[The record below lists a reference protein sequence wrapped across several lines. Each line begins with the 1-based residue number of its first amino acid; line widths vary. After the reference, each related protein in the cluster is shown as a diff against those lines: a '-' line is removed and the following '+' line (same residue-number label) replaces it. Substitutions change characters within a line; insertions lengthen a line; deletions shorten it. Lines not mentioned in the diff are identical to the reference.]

1 MNNNPRQLAFI
12 ILQEIYRKQTFADV
26 TLDQHLK
33 KNDLIDAN
41 RRLVTEL
48 VYGCVRRQR
57 SLDAIIDQLAKK
69 KSLQQHP
76 YLRTVSYT
84 HLTLPTTPYV

>member
-1 MNNNPRQLAFI
+1 MNNNPRKLAFI

-57 SLDAIIDQLAKK
+57 SLDAIICL
-69 KSLQQHP
+69 L
-76 YLRTVSYT
+76 YT
-84 HLTLPTTPYV
+84 SPSPRDVP

>member
-12 ILQEIYRKQTFADV
+12 ILQEIYRKQTFDDV

-57 SLDAIIDQLAKK
+57 SIDAIIDQLAKN

-76 YLRTVSYT
+76 YLRIIL
-84 HLTLPTTPYV
+84 HIGLLHCFI